1 VQAEV
6 VLGITFTFTAGF
18 FIWWLDVSL
27 DGVEPPDISAILTSI
42 VVQLFGLFI
51 THLGDVLYSEVV
63 MRRPMLL
70 VVHRNFRGYD
80 LFLCLLIFTMWAETS
95 HGILGSTL
103 GRVPRV
109 DTTGDREPTW
119 LFLTEDVVSAL
130 NVSAIC
136 AEFPSATVFA
146 RSGWGV
152 DKALAFAAIFIRNRR
167 APGPVRRWS
176 PSHDGVPCKKS
187 GVPRGDWRA

>member
-1 VQAEV
+1 MSDDMYTPAPNRSRPNSVPDTA
-6 VLGITFTFTAGF
+6 LGNPARHAAHCAGGR
-18 FIWWLDVSL
+18 
-27 DGVEPPDISAILTSI
+27 GVEPPDISAILTSI

-119 LFLTEDVVSAL
+119 LFLTEDS
-130 NVSAIC
+130 
-136 AEFPSATVFA
+136 
-146 RSGWGV
+146 
-152 DKALAFAAIFIRNRR
+152 NRGCR
-167 APGPVRRWS
+167 VCVERECHLR
-176 PSHDGVPCKKS
+176 
-187 GVPRGDWRA
+187 